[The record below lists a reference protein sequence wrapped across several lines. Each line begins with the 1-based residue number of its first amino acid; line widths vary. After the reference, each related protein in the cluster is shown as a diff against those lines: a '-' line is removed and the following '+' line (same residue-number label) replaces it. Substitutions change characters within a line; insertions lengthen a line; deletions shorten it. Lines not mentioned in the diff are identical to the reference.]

1 MCVSISLGFRSLS
14 VGQSIFETG
23 RVLLDFILK
32 TFSYHTSEQAVHW
45 GSCLTKF
52 GLTITNP
59 ESLFGGEGRELERYG
74 FISPNGGND
83 AISPLVLYIGEVSH
97 LIGKSDHWKLE
108 SLSGSVCLY
117 QHLEEAPITTTRN
130 SVPPQRAQHVSIMN
144 AQKLSSFLRLFSSVF
159 FMSGWKG
166 PLKTSLQWGILGFLG
181 WGWRQKGW
189 GAAASSIL
197 GTGAG
202 FPPRQ
207 HAPALQMQLRG
218 TVELLRPSSQT
229 AFLAAVIY
237 IPQTALFTQTAWMQI
252 NVRKCRSQ
260 WGVQQ

>member
-97 LIGKSDHWKLE
+97 LIGKSDH
-108 SLSGSVCLY
+108 
-117 QHLEEAPITTTRN
+117 
-130 SVPPQRAQHVSIMN
+130 
-144 AQKLSSFLRLFSSVF
+144 
-159 FMSGWKG
+159 
-166 PLKTSLQWGILGFLG
+166 
-181 WGWRQKGW
+181 
-189 GAAASSIL
+189 
-197 GTGAG
+197 
-202 FPPRQ
+202 
-207 HAPALQMQLRG
+207 
-218 TVELLRPSSQT
+218 
-229 AFLAAVIY
+229 
-237 IPQTALFTQTAWMQI
+237 
-252 NVRKCRSQ
+252 
-260 WGVQQ
+260 